1 MTLFRRSCVANLGGI
16 EVADLRQQFKADHT
30 SDSTP
35 NKLQYSVWNLS
46 PASRAHLS
54 SEKDLVIQVEAGYAD
69 GQTDVIFLGDIERI
83 VQVREGPD
91 WITRLESADGGKAL
105 RATKVA
111 FSFKEG
117 TKIVDMIK
125 HVGKQMLVDVGN
137 LKELSQ
143 SDLKRKIEEYAN
155 GSAVFGR
162 AKDIMDGLCKSAGLD
177 WRVQEGALEI
187 TQRGQ
192 PFGTE
197 AVVLAPDS
205 GLIGSPE
212 PGEEG
217 KVRAVS
223 LIQPGLKPR
232 RKVKLESS
240 ALNGFYVISTV
251 SYTGDTH
258 GSDWYAALEMV
269 PL

>member
-1 MTLFRRSCVANLGGI
+1 MTLFRRSCIANLGGI

-35 NKLQYSVWNLS
+35 NKLQYTVYNLS
-46 PASRAHLS
+46 PDSRARLS
-54 SEKDLVIQVEAGYAD
+54 AEKDLTVQVEAGYTD
-69 GQTDVIFLGDIERI
+69 GQTDMLFYGDIDR
-83 VQVREGPD
+83 VSQMREGPD
-91 WITRLESADGGKAL
+91 WVTRLESSDGGRAL
-105 RATKVA
+105 RTSRLSL
-111 FSFKEG
+111 SFREG
-117 TKIVDMIK
+117 AKIIDMIK

-137 LKELSQ
+137 LKELSG
-143 SDLKRKIEEYAN
+143 SDLGRKIEEFAN
-155 GSAVFGR
+155 GDAVFGR
-162 AKDIMDGLCKSAGLD
+162 AKDIMDRLCKTGGLD
-177 WRVQEGALEI
+177 WRVQDGALEI
-187 TQRGQ
+187 TQRGR

-197 AVVLAPDS
+197 AVVLAVDS

-232 RKVKLESS
+232 RKVKLES
-240 ALNGFYVISTV
+240 ATLDGFYVVSTV

-258 GSDWYAALEMV
+258 GTDWYAALEMV